1 MNHKFPKYLHLPV
14 KIANKVE
21 IEDLIIGVSIF
32 LIGFI
37 SIWVV
42 WIVGVFAILKYIK
55 AKKNNPRGFLC
66 HWMMKLGIKVVQ
78 YYPPL
83 LETRFI
89 E

>member
-1 MNHKFPKYLHLPV
+1 
-14 KIANKVE
+14 
-21 IEDLIIGVSIF
+21 
-32 LIGFI
+32 
-37 SIWVV
+37 
-42 WIVGVFAILKYIK
+42 VGIFAILKYMK
-55 AKKNNPRGFLC
+55 VKKNNPRGFLS